1 MTAKRRAVITGVGLV
16 SPLGNDLPTLWN
28 ALVAGRSGLRE
39 MPDHLR
45 GGLPVTAA
53 GLVDDYDLR
62 AATAGAFLRPPKGRL
77 PLFVRYALA
86 SAADALRSSGL
97 DLRSVDPARLGV
109 VVGNGA
115 GGSPHL
121 GPHFD
126 ALRERG
132 WSRVDPQ
139 VLMQVIPN
147 VAVAHLANATGA
159 RGYNATLVAACASG
173 TQAIGEAARAVRL
186 GLADTVLTGGT
197 EAWVTDIGLISFA
210 VLGALS
216 KWKGDPSGA
225 SRPFD
230 KGRTGFVPSEG
241 AAMFVIEDLASAVR
255 RGATPLAEVRG
266 CGCTNDAYHLV
277 APDPKGIGAAE
288 SVRLALEDAGLSSKD
303 IDYVSA
309 HGTGTVRGDIAET
322 AALRLA
328 LGDPA
333 GRVPVSSTK
342 SMLGHSMGASGALEV
357 AACLKT
363 FAAGVI
369 HPTINLDTPDPLCD
383 LDYVP
388 GEARAARVRTILKPS
403 FGFGGHNATLVLAS
417 PEML

>member
-1 MTAKRRAVITGVGLV
+1 MTTAKRAVITGVGLV
-16 SPLGNDLPTLWN
+16 SPLGNDLPTLWD

-39 MPDHLR
+39 MPEDLR
-45 GGLPVTAA
+45 GGLPVRAA
-53 GLVDDYDLR
+53 GLVDPLDLR
-62 AATAGAFLRPPKGRL
+62 AATAGAFLRQPKGRL
-77 PLFVRYALA
+77 PLFVQYALT
-86 SAADALRSSGL
+86 SAAGALRTSGL

-115 GGSPHL
+115 GGAPHL
-121 GPHFD
+121 GPHFG

-173 TQAIGEAARAVRL
+173 AQAIGEASRAVRL
-186 GLADTVLTGGT
+186 GLADAVLAGGA

-230 KGRTGFVPSEG
+230 KDRTGFVPSEG
-241 AAMFVIEDLASAVR
+241 AAMFVIEELGHAVH
-255 RGATPLAEVRG
+255 RGAPVLAEVRG
-266 CGCTNDAYHLV
+266 YGCTNDAYHLV

-288 SVRLALEDAGLSSKD
+288 SIRLALEDAGLAAD
-303 IDYVSA
+303 GIDYVNA
-309 HGTGTVRGDIAET
+309 HGTGTVRGDVAET

-328 LGDPA
+328 LGEYAD
-333 GRVPVSSTK
+333 RVPVSSTK

-357 AACLKT
+357 AACLQT
-363 FAAGVI
+363 LATGVI

-383 LDYVP
+383 LDCVP
-388 GEARAARVRTILKPS
+388 GEARRASVRAILKPS

-417 PEML
+417 PETL

>member
-1 MTAKRRAVITGVGLV
+1 
-16 SPLGNDLPTLWN
+16 
-28 ALVAGRSGLRE
+28 
-39 MPDHLR
+39 
-45 GGLPVTAA
+45 
-53 GLVDDYDLR
+53 
-62 AATAGAFLRPPKGRL
+62 
-77 PLFVRYALA
+77 
-86 SAADALRSSGL
+86 
-97 DLRSVDPARLGV
+97 
-109 VVGNGA
+109 
-115 GGSPHL
+115 
-121 GPHFD
+121 
-126 ALRERG
+126 
-132 WSRVDPQ
+132 
-139 VLMQVIPN
+139 MQVIPN
-147 VAVAHLANATGA
+147 VAVAHIANATGA

-186 GLADTVLTGGT
+186 GLADAVLAGGA

-216 KWKGDPSGA
+216 KWKGGPSGA

-230 KGRTGFVPSEG
+230 RDRTGFVPSEG
-241 AAMFVIEDLASAVR
+241 AAMFVIEELDHAVR

-266 CGCTNDAYHLV
+266 YGCTNDAYHLV
-277 APDPKGIGAAE
+277 APDPKGVGAAE
-288 SVRLALEDAGLSSKD
+288 SIRLALDDAGLAADD
-303 IDYVSA
+303 IDYVNA

-322 AALRLA
+322 RALHTA
-328 LGDPA
+328 LGSHA
-333 GRVPVSSTK
+333 ARVPVSSTK

-357 AACLKT
+357 AACLQT

-388 GEARAARVRTILKPS
+388 HEARAARVRAILKPS